1 MNTNAAAAHAE
12 VTVST
17 IRTWA
22 RRGVIAATKTAGRW
36 VIDAASLA
44 HRIAIGARRAA
55 RKAKTF
61 TLTADHCTA
70 LGGRRWQKNGMDRI
84 YFNNWAPF
92 AGLDVSHYGTGN
104 VCGATFAGHDIANGR
119 AARML
124 NAIEKVW
131 FDVTDGRL
139 YARHDGAD
147 AYEIRYYDGARH
159 TVDLVT
165 RTFSGIKTA
174 AAAL

>member
-1 MNTNAAAAHAE
+1 MNTTAAATEAH
-12 VTVST
+12 VTTAT

-36 VIDAASLA
+36 VIDATSLA
-44 HRIAIGARRAA
+44 HRIAIGARRQA
-55 RKAKTF
+55 RKAKAF
-61 TLTADHCTA
+61 ILTADHCLQ

-84 YFNNWAPF
+84 YFNDWADF
-92 AGLDVSHYGTGN
+92 AGLEVSRYNTGS

-124 NAIEKVW
+124 DAIEKVW

-147 AYEIRYYDGARH
+147 AYEIRYSDGARN
-159 TVDLVT
+159 TVNLVA
-165 RTFSGIKTA
+165 RTASDIRTA